1 MASKTLDPLW
11 ADYAEHH
18 RAGGNKFCHML
29 GIPLIIVGLLGLL
42 LAIPHFKV
50 GGFAADWAMVLV
62 LVAGLVYLWL
72 DVKLGAAMLAAD
84 VVLYLVARQLNLKIA
99 LGLFVVGWVF
109 QFIGH
114 GVYEKRA
121 PAFSKNLAHLLVG
134 PLWVL
139 NHLVHLRSEPAG
151 SSASARA

>member
-1 MASKTLDPLW
+1 MDPLW

-18 RAGGNKFCHML
+18 QAGGNKFCHIL

-42 LAIPHFKV
+42 LAIPHFEI

-84 VVLYLVARQLNLKIA
+84 VVLYLVARQLNWKVA

-139 NHLVHLRSEPAG
+139 NHLVHLRGEA
-151 SSASARA
+151 